1 MSGGA
6 QPEGEG
12 GGCQEDPRAESGDGV
27 GATEDDDGD
36 EGEKEKEEGDQGE
49 GDGGVVASAEYFSS
63 VQFC

>member
-36 EGEKEKEEGDQGE
+36 EGEKEKEEGDQ
-49 GDGGVVASAEYFSS
+49 
-63 VQFC
+63 